1 MDVLSLYDRSN
12 QPASAGDPNGERAAV
27 MNEVIDRIN
36 SEYSLVKLAAP
47 TPELRAEVLERVTVL
62 ISAAYR
68 RRSMRPGAQYE
79 EHFAGELT
87 RRLLGF
93 GFLDLLLPPIRT
105 DISEIAV
112 YSSGLVQVMLKG
124 AVRFE
129 TVDMRP
135 EPGEIWRVL
144 DRIIG
149 PQNRSLNEANPVVY
163 AKLPPSPD
171 NPGGGRLTALHPA
184 IAPPGKNPAINV
196 RLFEQKPVDP
206 AWLIERGA
214 LTTEMMADLGAA
226 MQAGTRI
233 LICGGTRTGKT
244 TMLSALC
251 TFLPAAWRVVKI
263 EDPEEIWIDRQT
275 VQSFEARPKAIGTD
289 VAPVTLA
296 DGVKVAMRL
305 SPDYLIV
312 GEARSGEALEALFSA
327 MTTGHSGA
335 STFHAESTRDTVERV
350 ITEMGMHSQS
360 RPAEVQRTFASAIDL
375 HLQIGIR
382 HDKRRVISIAK
393 VAKDLKQGNVW
404 FEPIWRYDE
413 DSTPDNPRWKRVGEL
428 QTGEEYA

>member
-1 MDVLSLYDRSN
+1 MSLLSLYSN
-12 QPASAGDPNGERAAV
+12 TDANPTGNPDAERLAV
-27 MNEVIDRIN
+27 MNEVIDQVN
-36 SEYSLVKLAAP
+36 AEYLPGKLSKP
-47 TPELRAEVLERVTVL
+47 SIEERAEIQERVTGLV
-62 ISAAYR
+62 AGAYR
-68 RRSMRPGAQYE
+68 RRNMRPGVQHEVSLAE
-79 EHFAGELT
+79 ELT

-93 GFLDLLLPPIRT
+93 GFLDLLLPPART

-112 YSSGLVQVMLKG
+112 YSSGLVQIMRKG

-129 TVDMRP
+129 TVENLRP
-135 EPGEIWRVL
+135 ESGEIWRVL

-149 PQNRSLNEANPVVY
+149 PQNKALNEANPVVY
-163 AKLPPSPD
+163 AKLPPSKD
-171 NPGGGRLTALHPA
+171 NPGGGRITALHPA
-184 IAPPGKNPAINV
+184 IAPPGLNPAINL

-214 LTTEMMADLGAA
+214 LSAEMMDDLRQA
-226 MQAGTRI
+226 MQAGNRS

-244 TMLSALC
+244 TLLSALC
-251 TFLPAAWRVVKI
+251 TFLPAGWRVVKI

-275 VQSFEARPKAIGTD
+275 VQSFEARPRAIGTD
-289 VAPVTLA
+289 VAAVTLA

-312 GEARSGEALEALFSA
+312 GEARSGDALEALFSA

-335 STFHAESTRDTVERV
+335 STFHAESPRDTVERV
-350 ITEMGMHSQS
+350 ITEMGMHSQA

-382 HDKRRVISIAK
+382 HDRRRVISISN
-393 VAKDLKQGNVW
+393 VAKELKGGSVW

-413 DSTPDNPRWKRVGEL
+413 NSTPAHPRWDKVGEL
-428 QTGEEYA
+428 ARAENH

>member
-1 MDVLSLYDRSN
+1 MGNILSLYN
-12 QPASAGDPNGERAAV
+12 QGNGPASNPDLDREAV
-27 MNEVIDRIN
+27 MNEVIDQVN
-36 SEYSLVKLAAP
+36 SEYPQGKLSSPSAGERAAIQERILTLVAN
-47 TPELRAEVLERVTVL
+47 
-62 ISAAYR
+62 AYR
-68 RRSMRPGAQYE
+68 RRNQRPGAQYE
-79 EHFAGELT
+79 ENLAHELT

-93 GFLDLLLPPIRT
+93 GFLDLLLPPART

-112 YSSGLVQVMLKG
+112 YSSGLIQIMRKG

-129 TVDMRP
+129 TVPDLHP
-135 EPGEIWRVL
+135 EAGEIWRVL

-149 PQNRSLNEANPVVY
+149 PQNRALNEANPVVY

-171 NPGGGRLTALHPA
+171 NPGGGRITALHPA
-184 IAPPGKNPAINV
+184 IAPPGKNPAINL
-196 RLFEQKPVDP
+196 RLFEQKPVEP
-206 AWLIERGA
+206 AWLIEREA
-214 LTTEMMADLGAA
+214 VSAEMMVDLRAA

-244 TMLSALC
+244 TMLSALS
-251 TFLPAAWRVVKI
+251 TFLPESWRVVKI
-263 EDPEEIWIDRQT
+263 EDPEEIFIDRKT

-289 VAPVTLA
+289 VAAVTLA

-312 GEARSGEALEALFSA
+312 GEARSGDALEALFSA

-335 STFHAESTRDTVERV
+335 STFHAESARDTVERV
-350 ITEMGMHSQS
+350 ITEMGMHSQA
-360 RPAEVQRTFASAIDL
+360 RPAEIQRTFASAIDL

-382 HDKRRVISIAK
+382 HDKRRVISIST
-393 VAKDLKQGNVW
+393 VAKELKNGSVW

-413 DSTPDNPRWKRVGEL
+413 HSAPDSPRWNKVGEL
-428 QTGEEYA
+428 QLGEAHA

>member
-1 MDVLSLYDRSN
+1 MDVLSLYDKSS
-12 QPASAGDPNGERAAV
+12 QPASVGDPNGEREAV
-27 MNEVIDRIN
+27 MNEVIDQVN
-36 SEYSLVKLAAP
+36 AECPPAKLSTP
-47 TPELRAEVLERVTVL
+47 TPALRSEILERVTILV
-62 ISAAYR
+62 SAAYR

-79 EHFAGELT
+79 EHLAAELT

-112 YSSGLVQVMLKG
+112 YSSGLIQVMPKG

-135 EPGEIWRVL
+135 ETGEIWRVL

-149 PQNRSLNEANPVVY
+149 PQNRALNEANPVVY

-184 IAPPGKNPAINV
+184 IAPPGKNPAINI

-214 LTTEMMADLGAA
+214 LSGEVMADLGAA

-244 TMLSALC
+244 TMLSALS
-251 TFLPAAWRVVKI
+251 TFLPSAWRVVKI
-263 EDPEEIWIDRQT
+263 EDPEEIFIDRQT

-312 GEARSGEALEALFSA
+312 GEARSGDALEALFSA

-335 STFHAESTRDTVERV
+335 STFHAESPRDTVERV

-360 RPAEVQRTFASAIDL
+360 RPAEIQRTLASAIDL

-382 HDKRRVISIAK
+382 HDRRRVISVSK
-393 VAKDLKQGNVW
+393 VAKELKQGNVW

-413 DSTPDNPRWKRVGEL
+413 NSTPDDPRWNKVGEL
-428 QTGEEYA
+428 RIGEEHA